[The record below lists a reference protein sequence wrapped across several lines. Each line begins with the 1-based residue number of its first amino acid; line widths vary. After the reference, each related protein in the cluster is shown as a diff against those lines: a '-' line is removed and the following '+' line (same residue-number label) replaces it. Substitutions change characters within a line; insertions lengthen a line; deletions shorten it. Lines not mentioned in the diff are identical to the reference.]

1 MRLKP
6 VEHKPAT
13 SRQVPQ
19 DSETNLWSWPL
30 GAIAH
35 AAMFAGSDMASHDV
49 HLLRWAGGVNTFSM
63 GGSVNVLV
71 QRKWNR
77 STHLKLSA
85 MPKHHIR
92 QKKAAN
98 HLIRTHLAGP
108 KFMERTGPKETHTQ
122 CVRRTSLDFQEL
134 SSTWAVGSYQF
145 PQCSHRPALR
155 CPAHAFEAPGFA
167 AAGTSLHV
175 MWVLQLASCNFIP
188 TYSNSFL
195 QSLQCSTAEPSKVHA
210 SSLASESLSAVA
222 NLQQSGKAD
231 YPWKHRR

>member
-85 MPKHHIR
+85 MPNHHIR

-145 PQCSHRPALR
+145 PQRSHSVPTGLL
-155 CPAHAFEAPGFA
+155 FDV
-167 AAGTSLHV
+167 LHTPLKPQDLL
-175 MWVLQLASCNFIP
+175 LQGPHCM
-188 TYSNSFL
+188 
-195 QSLQCSTAEPSKVHA
+195 
-210 SSLASESLSAVA
+210 
-222 NLQQSGKAD
+222 
-231 YPWKHRR
+231 